1 MPSPYKRGSS
11 GYSKAD
17 EAAAERNAM
26 LERRISSDA
35 LRRKNAG
42 ERNIVMSPSE
52 VEARTRGARRNYL
65 ENLSTES
72 GREMNARNESFR
84 REVDLPAANSR
95 AQYESEKEAGDPNAL
110 SMSFEQWKKL

>member
-1 MPSPYKRGSS
+1 MPNPYKRGSS

-17 EAAAERNAM
+17 EAAAERIAR

-42 ERNIVMSPSE
+42 ERGVVMSPSE
-52 VEARTRGARRNYL
+52 VEARARSARRNYL

-72 GREMNARNESFR
+72 GRKINTRNESFI

-95 AQYESEKEAGDPNAL
+95 AQYESEKKAGDPNAL
-110 SMSFEQWKKL
+110 RMSFEQWKKL